1 MRNKVHNR
9 CNVHR
14 SARNQPPLVCEK
26 VSSVKPVPG
35 ARKVGDHCLHPWLT
49 YFIAGSL
56 FCSYPEACLFVC
68 LRVIFVVSWRLVW
81 CGAKSLVVVLGLRS
95 MQASIVAARR
105 LSCSAACSILVSHQG
120 IEPECLALPG
130 RFLTTGLPG
139 KSLPWGFYIC
149 IYIHTYNI
157 KIYILYVLNCWVLH
171 ATCVSS
177 GLHLQS
183 PLLIIA
189 GFDTVFVWV
198 ISYWTVC
205 ELLPVSFPICN
216 FLVSSCGLFLL
227 EKFLWHMC

>member
-1 MRNKVHNR
+1 MLSYRVTTVLLTIFPTLYSGVSSLWAADCYLLSDLQQHQMRNKVHNR

-35 ARKVGDHCLHPWLT
+35 ARKVGDHCLHPWLI

-81 CGAKSLVVVLGLRS
+81 CGAKSLVVLGLRS

-105 LSCSAACSILVSHQG
+105 LSCSAACRILVSHQG
-120 IEPECLALPG
+120 IKPECLALPG

-149 IYIHTYNI
+149 IYIYTYI
-157 KIYILYVLNCWVLH
+157 
-171 ATCVSS
+171 
-177 GLHLQS
+177 
-183 PLLIIA
+183 
-189 GFDTVFVWV
+189 
-198 ISYWTVC
+198 
-205 ELLPVSFPICN
+205 
-216 FLVSSCGLFLL
+216 
-227 EKFLWHMC
+227 